1 MRKDAKEEATE
12 LVKEYYG
19 NCTDFIDSNKE
30 AKEAAICFAIITQ
43 QRIID
48 LPIWFV
54 YNEEELDHQIEIL
67 KEIEKL

>member
-1 MRKDAKEEATE
+1 MFIKQQEKKKESKQ
-12 LVKEYYG
+12 L
-19 NCTDFIDSNKE
+19 INK
-30 AKEAAICFAIITQ
+30 Q
-43 QRIID
+43 NID